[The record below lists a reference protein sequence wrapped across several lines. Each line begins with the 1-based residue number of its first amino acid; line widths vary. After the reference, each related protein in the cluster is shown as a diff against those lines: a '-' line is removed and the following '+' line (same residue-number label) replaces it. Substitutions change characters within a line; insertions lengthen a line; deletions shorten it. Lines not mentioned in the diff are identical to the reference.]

1 MLRLRVAKRR
11 RPIGRMALLLPVA
24 ALFAVSVC
32 IPACGSQRESGTGSS
47 PEFSWVVTLG
57 SEGGITGGG
66 SGYRIHADG
75 RVESWKRLT
84 AQAEPEST
92 LLGRAQA
99 KEVENLH
106 TALSKTTSLETAT
119 GNRGNMTAFLDWREG
134 QLSKRY
140 TWIDGDTPAAPVATA
155 FETAMQIVRSLQR
168 NE

>member
-1 MLRLRVAKRR
+1 MLRLRVSLRR
-11 RPIGRMALLLPVA
+11 RPIGRIALLPVA

-32 IPACGSQRESGTGSS
+32 IPACGSQREGGTGSS
-47 PEFSWVVTLG
+47 PESSWVVTIG

-92 LLGRAQA
+92 LLGRAPR

-106 TALSKTTSLETAT
+106 ATLTKTTSLEAAT

-140 TWIDGDTPAAPVATA
+140 TWIDGDAPAAPVATA
-155 FETAMQIVRSLQR
+155 FEAAMQIVRSLPK